1 MQVTRV
7 LVDHD
12 LQVVS
17 RAQVRGVRWLSRID
31 QEGFFGVRFL
41 EGAERLFSVWATR
54 LNDNKKEQGLDR

>member
-17 RAQVRGVRWLSRID
+17 RAQVAEFAGYLGSIKKGLLVV
-31 QEGFFGVRFL
+31 QQQGFLDV
-41 EGAERLFSVWATR
+41 
-54 LNDNKKEQGLDR
+54 KEQKGSTVKGS